1 MVDDIR
7 KDITEKLILLN
18 ILPENSSPNRVRLRE
33 KCSNLAGNVLKN
45 GTTLSQ
51 NGIYS
56 VYDGKTFCIQI
67 LDDEEDLSL
76 KFKSEKSSLSGDN
89 ADVKKTDFHGN
100 SQNEKFINE
109 TSNEN
114 ILRLYAEKCEKM
126 RSGGIVN
133 NNNENNVNDD
143 GNNNSNN
150 NDNNNNDSDDGKVV
164 HRIPDSDTL
173 PRKVPTTLL
182 QVQLWCRRTFSME
195 NKIEIFVRQ
204 DETVKSLSKRLASYY
219 KIPHS
224 YLRIL
229 FAPVNHE
236 IYICELPSSS
246 PTKYSSRIWFDGSVD
261 SRKLSELCDVRL
273 DDGDVLILQNI
284 REPLREL
291 TEMENISVKKKSQ
304 GCNYYAYPTSTS
316 TFTTTS
322 STTASCA
329 IAEYDPQHIKS
340 SPSYSNFESSTY
352 TTAVQY
358 GVKNK
363 KKENGI
369 RIKTH
374 KDRMKE
380 SNKEDETTKDTKEIK
395 EKPFKILTLT
405 HDPQNVLSHKTE
417 HSSNEEKLSNETIIL
432 SNENSSCVSLTDI
445 DDEKNQNKN
454 STNKNINGQNN
465 TGKKSHV
472 EVEVEGDENV
482 LESSQEPEPFLGT
495 DDEAKKMGFD
505 LFLD

>member
-76 KFKSEKSSLSGDN
+76 KFKSEKSSSYGDN
-89 ADVKKTDFHGN
+89 ADIKKSEFYGN
-100 SQNEKFINE
+100 YQNEKFIHE
-109 TSNEN
+109 TSNET

-126 RSGGIVN
+126 RSGGIVKYD
-133 NNNENNVNDD
+133 NENNF
-143 GNNNSNN
+143 SNN
-150 NDNNNNDSDDGKVV
+150 ANDNNNNDDNGKVV
-164 HRIPDSDTL
+164 HRIPDSESL
-173 PRKVPTTLL
+173 PRNVPTTLL

-219 KIPHS
+219 KIPYL

-229 FAPVNHE
+229 FAPVNNE
-236 IYICELPSSS
+236 IYICELPSNS

-291 TEMENISVKKKSQ
+291 TEMENISVKKKNQ
-304 GCNYYAYPTSTS
+304 GCNYYAYTTSTS
-316 TFTTTS
+316 TSTTTS

-340 SPSYSNFESSTY
+340 SSTYSNFDSSTY

-380 SNKEDETTKDTKEIK
+380 SNKENDTTKDIK
-395 EKPFKILTLT
+395 DKPFKILTLT
-405 HDPQNVLSHKTE
+405 HDPQNVLTHKKE
-417 HSSNEEKLSNETIIL
+417 HSSCEGKVSNEIIIL
-432 SNENSSCVSLTDI
+432 NNEKSSCVSLIDI

-454 STNKNINGQNN
+454 STNTNINGQNDV
-465 TGKKSHV
+465 GKKGQV
-472 EVEVEGDENV
+472 EVEVEEGDENV
-482 LESSQEPEPFLGT
+482 LEGSQEPEPFLGT